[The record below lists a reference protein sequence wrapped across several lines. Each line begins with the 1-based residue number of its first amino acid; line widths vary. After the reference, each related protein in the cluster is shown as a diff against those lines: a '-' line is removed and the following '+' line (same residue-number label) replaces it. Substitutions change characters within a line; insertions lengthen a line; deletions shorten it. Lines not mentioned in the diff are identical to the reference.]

1 MMVRLLITS
10 LLILAAAAPV
20 LAQEMQMPT
29 SAPGAP
35 IASRAV
41 AGTYKVDSD
50 HTQVLFSV
58 SHLGF
63 SLYTGQFVQPTG
75 SLVLDPKNPARDRV
89 EISFSIAR
97 VSTTTPA
104 LDAQLVKPEFFD
116 AAKFPEGKFVS
127 TSVTGNGLT
136 ATIAGKLTI
145 RGITRPVVLHAR
157 LVGAGREFWGEKK
170 AAIGFTATAAIKRS
184 EFGLSSGIPL
194 VSDRVDLTINAAFE
208 AQ

>member
-1 MMVRLLITS
+1 MRFLAAS
-10 LLILAAAAPV
+10 LLTLTAAAPL

-29 SAPGAP
+29 VAPGAP

-50 HTQVLFSV
+50 HTQLLFSV

-75 SLVLDPKNPARDRV
+75 TLVLDPKNPARDRV
-89 EISFSIAR
+89 EISFPIAK
-97 VSTTTPA
+97 VLTTTPA
-104 LDAQLVKPEFFD
+104 LDAELVKPDFFD
-116 AAKFPEGKFVS
+116 AAKYPEGKFVS
-127 TSVTGNGLT
+127 TRVTVKGLT
-136 ATIAGKLTI
+136 ATIVGNLTLK
-145 RGITRPVVLHAR
+145 GITRPVVLHAR
-157 LVGAGREFWGEKK
+157 LVGAGREFWGDKK
-170 AAIGFTATAAIKRS
+170 AAIGFTATATIKRS
-184 EFGLSSGIPL
+184 DFGVKSGIPL

>member
-1 MMVRLLITS
+1 MRFFVAS
-10 LLILAAAAPV
+10 LLALSAAAPL

-29 SAPGAP
+29 TAPGAP

-75 SLVLDPKNPARDRV
+75 TLVLDPKNPARDRV
-89 EISFSIAR
+89 EISFPIAK

-104 LDAQLVKPEFFD
+104 LDAELVKPDFFD

-127 TSVTGNGLT
+127 TRVTVKGLS
-136 ATIAGKLTI
+136 ATIAGNLTI
-145 RGITRPVVLHAR
+145 KGITKPVVLHAR

-170 AAIGFTATAAIKRS
+170 AAIGFAATATISRS
-184 EFGLSSGIPL
+184 AFGLTNGVPL
-194 VSDRVDLTINAAFE
+194 VGDRVDLTINAAFE

>member
-1 MMVRLLITS
+1 MRFFTAS
-10 LLILAAAAPV
+10 LLTFAIATPL

-29 SAPGAP
+29 TAPGAP

-41 AGTYKVDSD
+41 AGTYKVDPD

-63 SLYTGQFVQPTG
+63 SLYTGLFVQPTG
-75 SLVLDPKNPARDRV
+75 TLVLDPKNPARDRV
-89 EISFSIAR
+89 EISFPIAK

-104 LDAQLVKPEFFD
+104 LDAELVKPDFFD

-127 TSVTGNGLT
+127 TRVTVKGLT
-136 ATIAGKLTI
+136 ATIAGNLTI
-145 RGITRPVVLHAR
+145 KGITRPVALHAR
-157 LVGAGREFWGEKK
+157 LIGAGREFWGDKK
-170 AAIGFTATAAIKRS
+170 AAIGFTATATIKRS
-184 EFGLSSGIPL
+184 DFGLKSGVPL

>member
-1 MMVRLLITS
+1 MRFLAAS
-10 LLILAAAAPV
+10 LLTLTTAAPL

-29 SAPGAP
+29 VAPGAP

-75 SLVLDPKNPARDRV
+75 TLVLDPKNPARNRV
-89 EISFSIAR
+89 EISFPIAK

-104 LDAQLVKPEFFD
+104 LDAELVKPDFFD
-116 AAKFPEGKFVS
+116 AAKFPDGKFVS
-127 TSVTGNGLT
+127 TRVTVKGLT
-136 ATIAGKLTI
+136 ATIAGTLTI
-145 RGITRPVVLHAR
+145 KGITRPVVLHAR

-170 AAIGFTATAAIKRS
+170 AAIGFTATAVIKRS
-184 EFGLSSGIPL
+184 DFGLKSGIPL

>member
-1 MMVRLLITS
+1 MRVAFAALL
-10 LLILAAAAPV
+10 AFAAAPV

-29 SAPGAP
+29 VAPGAP

-75 SLVLDPKNPARDRV
+75 TLVLDPKNPARDKV
-89 EISFSIAR
+89 EIRFPIAKI
-97 VSTTTPA
+97 STPPPA
-104 LDAQLVKPEFFD
+104 LDAELQKPDFFD

-127 TSVTGNGLT
+127 TRVTVKGLT
-136 ATIAGKLTI
+136 ADITGTLT
-145 RGITRPVVLHAR
+145 
-157 LVGAGREFWGEKK
+157 
-170 AAIGFTATAAIKRS
+170 
-184 EFGLSSGIPL
+184 
-194 VSDRVDLTINAAFE
+194 
-208 AQ
+208 